1 MDALQNL
8 QSMGLSLPSPAAL
21 WANLL
26 FSIIGF
32 VIWRMVRRRGRSDL
46 SALAWAIMLY
56 PMLVSDTLWLYLI
69 GGALCVIVYLRWR
82 D

>member
-8 QSMGLSLPSPAAL
+8 QSMGLTLPSPAAL
-21 WANLL
+21 LANLL

-32 VIWRMVRRRGRSDL
+32 VIWRLARWRARSDL
-46 SALAWAIMLY
+46 SALAWALMLY

-69 GGALCVIVYLRWR
+69 GGALCGVIYWRWR
-82 D
+82 G